1 MSSLDKLVGL
11 QRRQPFHQ
19 NAHLRSFSYRSS
31 VSPLYDDL
39 AEELE
44 GRQPPSHYVLFA
56 TGSGCSC
63 LLDVLSFLAYRAKP
77 HFQEERQSTKRSKI
91 EIFYSVRCKAFFQYF
106 RQQIEELLGQ
116 IRTKDIIYIS
126 FQFYVTISDGQQLRN
141 ETEDTEI
148 LLIHGRRN
156 FERALKSATKR
167 SRCYFVGRPA
177 IAKKKKKSA

>member
-44 GRQPPSHYVLFA
+44 GRQPPFHYVLFA
-56 TGSGCSC
+56 TGSGCSY

-77 HFQEERQSTKRSKI
+77 LLQEERQRTKRSKI